1 VAHRIVLDGEY
12 DLSRKEEVSSLF
24 ASLSTDAP
32 ATVDMSAVTYVD
44 STFLR
49 ALADLHFRFRGSY
62 VTLTGVS
69 SRIKRILHILRF
81 DQLFRLA

>member
-1 VAHRIVLDGEY
+1 MAHRVVLGGEY

-24 ASLSTDAP
+24 DSLSTDAP
-32 ATVDMSAVTYVD
+32 AVVDMSAVTYVD

-49 ALADLHFRFRGSY
+49 LLADLHCRFKDSS

-69 SRIKRILHILRF
+69 ERIKRILHIVRF